1 MERIER
7 DSLGERAVPAEA
19 YYGIQ
24 TVRAVENYPISGW
37 RPFPELIR
45 AIVRIKKCAAQ
56 VNAEL
61 GLLEESVARA
71 IMVAADEALA
81 GRFDD
86 HFVVDVFN
94 SGAGVSFHMNVN
106 EVLANRASE
115 ILGGRRGEYARVH
128 PHDHVNRGQST
139 NDVMPTAMRLAAL
152 EAARPLLDGIEGLA
166 RAFRGKGE
174 ELRDVVKA
182 GRTHLQDAV
191 PVRLGQEFHAYARI
205 IEEHGRRIRRAVE
218 ELRVLGIGGTA
229 VGTGL
234 NAHPEFRFRLI
245 EALKRETGEALIPAE
260 DLMAAMQSMAPFVAF
275 SGAMKNLALDLVKI
289 CDDVR
294 LMASGPVAGLAE
306 IELPALQ
313 PGSSIMPGK
322 VNPVMPEMLTMVCFQ
337 VVGNDATITL
347 AAAHGEFELNVM
359 MPVIAFDLL
368 FSVRILAN
376 ALRVF
381 TERAVVGIRAHVERC
396 RYYAESSP
404 ALVTAL
410 VPYIGYERAAEVARE
425 LLATR
430 RTIREIIRERGW
442 MSEEDLDRALD
453 IEAMTRGGASWWGSG
468 TIVLR
473 AARGASPSAI

>member
-1 MERIER
+1 M
-7 DSLGERAVPAEA
+7 
-19 YYGIQ
+19 
-24 TVRAVENYPISGW
+24 
-37 RPFPELIR
+37 
-45 AIVRIKKCAAQ
+45 
-56 VNAEL
+56 
-61 GLLEESVARA
+61 
-71 IMVAADEALA
+71 
-81 GRFDD
+81 
-86 HFVVDVFN
+86 
-94 SGAGVSFHMNVN
+94 
-106 EVLANRASE
+106 
-115 ILGGRRGEYARVH
+115 
-128 PHDHVNRGQST
+128 
-139 NDVMPTAMRLAAL
+139 
-152 EAARPLLDGIEGLA
+152 
-166 RAFRGKGE
+166 
-174 ELRDVVKA
+174 KA

-453 IEAMTRGGASWWGSG
+453 IEAMTRGGLLGGEAERSS
-468 TIVLR
+468 
-473 AARGASPSAI
+473 

>member
-7 DSLGERAVPAEA
+7 DSLGEKAVPAEA

-24 TVRAVENYPISGW
+24 TMRAVENYPISGW

-45 AIVRIKKCAAQ
+45 AVVRIKKCAAQ

-61 GLLEESVARA
+61 GLLEASVARA
-71 IMVAADEALA
+71 IMAAADEALA
-81 GRFDD
+81 GRLDD

-106 EVLANRASE
+106 EVLANRANE
-115 ILGGRRGEYARVH
+115 LLGGQRGVYSPVH
-128 PHDHVNRGQST
+128 PNDHVNRGQST
-139 NDVMPTAMRLAAL
+139 NDVMPTAMRLATL
-152 EAARPLLDGIEGLA
+152 EAARPLLGGLEGLA
-166 RAFRGKGE
+166 RAFREKGE
-174 ELRDVVKA
+174 AFRDVVKA

-191 PVRLGQEFHAYARI
+191 PVRLGQEFHAYAQI
-205 IEEHGRRIRRAVE
+205 IEEHERRIRRAVE

-245 EALKRETGEALIPAE
+245 EALKRETGEALVPAE

-275 SGAMKNLALDLVKI
+275 SGAMKNLALDLAKI

-322 VNPVMPEMLTMVCFQ
+322 VNPVMPEVLTMVCFQ
-337 VVGNDATITL
+337 VVGNDATIAL

-359 MPVIAFDLL
+359 MPVIAFNLL
-368 FSVRILAN
+368 FSARILAN
-376 ALRVF
+376 AVRVF
-381 TERAVVGIRAHVERC
+381 TERAVIGLRAHVERC

-430 RTIREIIRERGW
+430 RTIREIVRERGW
-442 MSEEDLDRALD
+442 MSEEDLERALD
-453 IEAMTRGGASWWGSG
+453 IEAMTRGGLLGG
-468 TIVLR
+468 
-473 AARGASPSAI
+473 GAERSS

>member
-7 DSLGERAVPAEA
+7 DSLGEKAVPDEA

-24 TVRAVENYPISGW
+24 TVRALENYPISGW
-37 RPFPELIR
+37 RPFPELVR
-45 AIVRIKKCAAQ
+45 ATVRIKKCAAR

-61 GLLEESVARA
+61 GLVDVSVARA
-71 IMVAADEALA
+71 IMAAADEVLA

-86 HFVVDVFN
+86 QFVVDVFN

-106 EVLANRASE
+106 EVLANRANE
-115 ILGGRRGEYARVH
+115 LLGGRRGEYARVH

-152 EAARPLLDGIEGLA
+152 DVARPLLECMEGLA
-166 RAFRGKGE
+166 RALRQKGE
-174 ELRDVVKA
+174 EFRDVVKS

-191 PVRLGQEFHAYARI
+191 PVSLGQECHAYAHI
-205 IEEHGRRIRRAVE
+205 IEEHARRLRHALE
-218 ELRVLGIGGTA
+218 DLRVLGIGGTA

-234 NAHPEFRFRLI
+234 TAPPAFRFRLI
-245 EALKRETGEALIPAE
+245 EELKRETGEELVPAE
-260 DLMAAMQSMAPFVAF
+260 DLMAAMQGMAPFVAF
-275 SGAMKNLALDLVKI
+275 SGAMKALALDVIKL
-289 CDDVR
+289 CDDLR
-294 LMASGPVAGLAE
+294 LMASGPRTGLAE

-322 VNPVMPEMLTMVCFQ
+322 VNPVMPEMVTMVCFQ
-337 VVGNDATITL
+337 VIGNDMTIAL

-368 FSVRILAN
+368 LSAKLLTN

-381 TERAVVGIRAHVERC
+381 TEKAIVGIRAHRERC

-404 ALVTAL
+404 AVVTVLAPHL
-410 VPYIGYERAAEVARE
+410 GYERAAEIARE
-425 LLATR
+425 LRETQKTL
-430 RTIREIIRERGW
+430 REIVRERGW
-442 MSEEDLDRALD
+442 MSDAELERVLDV
-453 IEAMTRGGASWWGSG
+453 EAMTRGGLLA
-468 TIVLR
+468 
-473 AARGASPSAI
+473 P

>member
-7 DSLGERAVPAEA
+7 DSLGEKAVPAEA

-24 TVRAVENYPISGW
+24 TVRALENYPISGW

-45 AIVRIKKCAAQ
+45 AMVRIKKCAAR

-61 GLLEESVARA
+61 GLVEESIARA
-71 IMVAADEALA
+71 IIAAADDVLA
-81 GRFDD
+81 GRFEDQ
-86 HFVVDVFN
+86 FVVDVFN

-106 EVLANRASE
+106 EVLANRANE
-115 ILGGRRGEYARVH
+115 ILGGRRGEYSPVH
-128 PHDHVNRGQST
+128 PNDHVNRGQST
-139 NDVMPTAMRLAAL
+139 NDVMPTAMRLATL
-152 EAARPLLDGIEGLA
+152 EVARPLLERVEELA
-166 RAFRGKGE
+166 RALRRKGE
-174 ELRDVVKA
+174 AFHDVVKA

-191 PVRLGQEFHAYARI
+191 PVRLGQEFHAYAHI
-205 IEEHGRRIRRAVE
+205 VEGHARRLRQAVE
-218 ELRVLGIGGTA
+218 ELRILGIGGTA

-234 NAHPEFRFRLI
+234 NAHPAFRFRVI
-245 EALKRETGEALIPAE
+245 EELKRETGEELIPAE
-260 DLMAAMQSMAPFVAF
+260 DLMAAMQSMAPFVAV
-275 SGAMKNLALDLVKI
+275 SGAMKSFALDLIKI
-289 CDDVR
+289 CDDLR
-294 LMASGPVAGLAE
+294 LMASGPLAGLAE

-337 VVGNDATITL
+337 VIGNDMTIAL

-368 FSVRILAN
+368 LSAKLLTN

-381 TERAVVGIRAHVERC
+381 TEKAVVGIHAHAERC

-410 VPYIGYERAAEVARE
+410 APRLGYERAARVARE
-425 LLATR
+425 LLLTR
-430 RTIREIIRERGW
+430 KTIRELVQEAGW
-442 MSEEDLDRALD
+442 MSEEELRRALD
-453 IEAMTRGGASWWGSG
+453 VEAMTEGGLIGS
-468 TIVLR
+468 T
-473 AARGASPSAI
+473 SEPPSGM

>member
-453 IEAMTRGGASWWGSG
+453 IEAMTRGGLLGGEAERSS
-468 TIVLR
+468 
-473 AARGASPSAI
+473 

>member
-7 DSLGERAVPAEA
+7 DSLGERAIPADV

-24 TVRAVENYPISGW
+24 TVRALENYPISGW
-37 RPFPELIR
+37 RPFPEMIR
-45 AIVRIKKCAAQ
+45 AMVRIKKCAAR

-61 GLLEESVARA
+61 GLVEEPIARA
-71 IMVAADEALA
+71 IIMAADEVLA

-86 HFVVDVFN
+86 QFVVDVFN

-106 EVLANRASE
+106 EVLANRANE
-115 ILGGRRGEYARVH
+115 ILGGRRGEYSFVH
-128 PHDHVNRGQST
+128 PNDHVNRGQST

-152 EAARPLLDGIEGLA
+152 EVARPLLEHLEELA

-174 ELRDVVKA
+174 EFRDVVKA

-191 PVRLGQEFHAYARI
+191 PVRLGREFHAYGRI
-205 IEEHGRRIRRAVE
+205 VEEHARRLRQALE

-234 NAHPEFRFRLI
+234 NAHPAFRFRVI
-245 EALKRETGEALIPAE
+245 EELKRETGEELSPAE
-260 DLMAAMQSMAPFVAF
+260 DLMAAMQSMAPFVAV
-275 SGAMKNLALDLVKI
+275 SGAMRGLALDMIKI
-289 CDDVR
+289 CDDLR
-294 LMASGPVAGLAE
+294 LMASGPIAGLAE

-322 VNPVMPEMLTMVCFQ
+322 VNPVMPEMMTMVCFQ
-337 VVGNDATITL
+337 VIGNDTTIAL

-368 FSVRILAN
+368 LSAKLLTN
-376 ALRVF
+376 AVRVF
-381 TERAVVGIRAHVERC
+381 TQKAVVGIRAHAERC
-396 RYYAESSP
+396 RYYAEGSP

-410 VPYIGYERAAEVARE
+410 APRLGYERAARVARE
-425 LLATR
+425 LLSTR
-430 RTIREIIRERGW
+430 KTIREIVREWGW
-442 MSEEDLDRALD
+442 MSEEELRRALD
-453 IEAMTRGGASWWGSG
+453 VEAMAEGGPVGAESEPSSG
-468 TIVLR
+468 
-473 AARGASPSAI
+473 A

>member
-260 DLMAAMQSMAPFVAF
+260 ELMAAMQSMAPFVAF

-453 IEAMTRGGASWWGSG
+453 IEAMTRGGLLGGEAERSS
-468 TIVLR
+468 
-473 AARGASPSAI
+473 

>member
-7 DSLGERAVPAEA
+7 DSLGEKAVPAEA

-24 TVRAVENYPISGW
+24 TVRALENYPISGW
-37 RPFPELIR
+37 RPFPELVR
-45 AIVRIKKCAAQ
+45 ATVRIKKCAAR

-61 GLLEESVARA
+61 GLVDASIARA
-71 IMVAADEALA
+71 IMTAADEALA

-86 HFVVDVFN
+86 QFVVDVFN

-106 EVLANRASE
+106 EVLANRANE
-115 ILGGRRGEYARVH
+115 LLGGQRGDYSRVH

-139 NDVMPTAMRLAAL
+139 NDVVPTAMRLAAL
-152 EAARPLLDGIEGLA
+152 DVARPLLDCV
-166 RAFRGKGE
+166 E
-174 ELRDVVKA
+174 ELAQALHQKGDEFRDVVKS

-191 PVRLGQEFHAYARI
+191 PVRLGQEFHAYAHI
-205 IEEHGRRIRRAVE
+205 IEEHARRLRHALE

-234 NAHPEFRFRLI
+234 NAHPAFRFRLI
-245 EALKRETGEALIPAE
+245 EELKRETGEELTAAE

-275 SGAMKNLALDLVKI
+275 SGAMKNLALDMIKI
-289 CDDVR
+289 CDDLR
-294 LMASGPVAGLAE
+294 LMASGPRTGLAE

-322 VNPVMPEMLTMVCFQ
+322 VNPVMPEMVTMVCFQ
-337 VVGNDATITL
+337 VIGNDMAIAL

-368 FSVRILAN
+368 LSAKLLTN

-381 TERAVVGIRAHVERC
+381 TEKAVVGIRAHRERC
-396 RYYAESSP
+396 RYYAESSL

-410 VPYIGYERAAEVARE
+410 APHIGYERAAEVARE
-425 LLATR
+425 LRATR
-430 RTIREIIRERGW
+430 KTIGEVVRERGW
-442 MSEEDLDRALD
+442 MSEAELDRVLD
-453 IEAMTRGGASWWGSG
+453 VEAMTRGGLLDSASEP
-468 TIVLR
+468 L
-473 AARGASPSAI
+473 A

>member
-7 DSLGERAVPAEA
+7 DSLGEKAVPAEA

-71 IMVAADEALA
+71 IMAAADEALA

-106 EVLANRASE
+106 EVLANRANE

-166 RAFRGKGE
+166 RAFREKGE

-322 VNPVMPEMLTMVCFQ
+322 VNPVMPEVLTMVCFQ

-430 RTIREIIRERGW
+430 RTIREIVRERGW
-442 MSEEDLDRALD
+442 VSEEDLDRALD
-453 IEAMTRGGASWWGSG
+453 IEAMTRGGLLGGETERSS
-468 TIVLR
+468 
-473 AARGASPSAI
+473 

>member
-7 DSLGERAVPAEA
+7 DSLGEKAVPAEA

-24 TVRAVENYPISGW
+24 TVRALENYPISGW
-37 RPFPELIR
+37 RPFSELVR
-45 AIVRIKKCAAQ
+45 ATVRIKKCAAR

-61 GLLEESVARA
+61 GLVDASIARA
-71 IMVAADEALA
+71 IMAAADEALA

-86 HFVVDVFN
+86 QFVVDVFN

-106 EVLANRASE
+106 EVLANRANE
-115 ILGGRRGEYARVH
+115 LLGGQRGDYSRVH

-139 NDVMPTAMRLAAL
+139 NDVVPTAMRLAAL
-152 EAARPLLDGIEGLA
+152 DVARPLLERVEGLA
-166 RAFRGKGE
+166 RALHQKGDE
-174 ELRDVVKA
+174 FHEVVKS

-191 PVRLGQEFHAYARI
+191 PVRLGQEFHAYAHI
-205 IEEHGRRIRRAVE
+205 IEEHARRLRHATE

-234 NAHPEFRFRLI
+234 NAHPAFRFRLI
-245 EALKRETGEALIPAE
+245 EELKRETGEELIPAE
-260 DLMAAMQSMAPFVAF
+260 DLMAVMQSMAPFVAF
-275 SGAMKNLALDLVKI
+275 SGAMKNLALDVIKI
-289 CDDVR
+289 CDDLR
-294 LMASGPVAGLAE
+294 LMASGPRAGLAE

-322 VNPVMPEMLTMVCFQ
+322 VNPVMPEMVTMVCFQ
-337 VVGNDATITL
+337 VVGNDMTIAL

-368 FSVRILAN
+368 MSAKLLTN

-381 TERAVVGIRAHVERC
+381 TEKALVGIRAHVMRC

-410 VPYIGYERAAEVARE
+410 APHIGYERAAEVARE

-430 RTIREIIRERGW
+430 KTIREIVRERGW
-442 MSEEDLDRALD
+442 MSEAELDRVLD
-453 IEAMTRGGASWWGSG
+453 IEAMTRGGLLDSASE
-468 TIVLR
+468 LL
-473 AARGASPSAI
+473 A

>member
-1 MERIER
+1 MLGEVSTMERIER

-453 IEAMTRGGASWWGSG
+453 IEAMTRGGLLGGEAERSS
-468 TIVLR
+468 
-473 AARGASPSAI
+473 

>member
-45 AIVRIKKCAAQ
+45 AVVRIKKCAAR

-71 IMVAADEALA
+71 IMAAADEALA

-106 EVLANRASE
+106 EVLANRANE
-115 ILGGRRGEYARVH
+115 ILGGRRGEYEPVH

-152 EAARPLLDGIEGLA
+152 EVARSLLGGMEELA
-166 RAFRGKGE
+166 RALRRKGE
-174 ELRDVVKA
+174 EFRDVVKA

-191 PVRLGQEFHAYARI
+191 PVRLGQEFHAYAHI
-205 IEEHGRRIRRAVE
+205 VQEHERRVRRAVE
-218 ELRVLGIGGTA
+218 ELRVLGLGGTA

-234 NAHPEFRFRLI
+234 NAHPAFRFRVI
-245 EALKRETGEALIPAE
+245 EELARETGEELIPAE
-260 DLMAAMQSMAPFVAF
+260 NLMAAMQSLAPFVAF
-275 SGAMKNLALDLVKI
+275 SGAMKSLAVDLIKL
-289 CDDVR
+289 CDDLR

-337 VVGNDATITL
+337 VIGNDTTIAL

-368 FSVRILAN
+368 LSAKLLTN

-381 TERAVVGIRAHVERC
+381 TERAIVGIRANAERC

-410 VPYIGYERAAEVARE
+410 VPYIGYERAAEVVRE

-430 RTIREIIRERGW
+430 RTIREIVRERGW

-453 IEAMTRGGASWWGSG
+453 IEAMTRGGLLAGEAERSS
-468 TIVLR
+468 
-473 AARGASPSAI
+473 

>member
-7 DSLGERAVPAEA
+7 DSLGEKAVPAEA

-45 AIVRIKKCAAQ
+45 AVVRIKKCAAQ

-166 RAFRGKGE
+166 RAFREKGE
-174 ELRDVVKA
+174 EFRDVVKA

-191 PVRLGQEFHAYARI
+191 PVRLGQEFHAYAQI

-322 VNPVMPEMLTMVCFQ
+322 VNPVMPEVLTMVCFQ

-430 RTIREIIRERGW
+430 RTIREIVRERGW
-442 MSEEDLDRALD
+442 MSAEDLDRALD
-453 IEAMTRGGASWWGSG
+453 IEAMTRGGLLGGEAERSS
-468 TIVLR
+468 
-473 AARGASPSAI
+473 

>member
-7 DSLGERAVPAEA
+7 DSLGEKAVPAEA

-24 TVRAVENYPISGW
+24 TVRALENYPISGW

-45 AIVRIKKCAAQ
+45 AMVRIKKCAAR

-61 GLLEESVARA
+61 GLMEEAIARA
-71 IMVAADEALA
+71 IVQAADEVLD
-81 GRFDD
+81 GRFSDQ
-86 HFVVDVFN
+86 FVVDVFN
-94 SGAGVSFHMNVN
+94 SGAGVSLHMNVN
-106 EVLANRASE
+106 EVLANRANE
-115 ILGGRRGEYARVH
+115 ILGGRRGTYAPVH
-128 PHDHVNRGQST
+128 PNDHVNRGQST
-139 NDVMPTAMRLAAL
+139 NDVRPTAMRLAAL
-152 EAARPLLDGIEGLA
+152 EVARPWLDRLEELA
-166 RAFRGKGE
+166 RALRQKGE
-174 ELRDVVKA
+174 EFRDIVKA

-191 PVRLGQEFHAYARI
+191 PVRLGQEFHAYAQI
-205 IEEHGRRIRRAVE
+205 VSEHARRLRQARD

-234 NAHPEFRFRLI
+234 NAHPEFRFRVI
-245 EALKRETGEALIPAE
+245 EELKRETGEELTPAA

-275 SGAMKNLALDLVKI
+275 SGAMKNLAVDLIKV
-289 CDDVR
+289 CDDLR
-294 LMASGPVAGLAE
+294 LMASGPVTGLAE

-337 VVGNDATITL
+337 VIGNDMTIAL

-368 FSVRILAN
+368 LSARLLTN

-381 TERAVVGIRAHVERC
+381 TERAIVGIRADAERC
-396 RYYAESSP
+396 RAYAESTP

-410 VPYIGYERAAEVARE
+410 APRLGYERAAQVARE
-425 LLATR
+425 LLRTR
-430 RTIREIIRERGW
+430 KTIREIVRAWGW
-442 MSEEDLDRALD
+442 MSEEELDRALD
-453 IEAMTRGGASWWGSG
+453 VTAMTEGGLIGSG
-468 TIVLR
+468 TEP
-473 AARGASPSAI
+473 ASGT

>member
-1 MERIER
+1 M
-7 DSLGERAVPAEA
+7 
-19 YYGIQ
+19 
-24 TVRAVENYPISGW
+24 
-37 RPFPELIR
+37 
-45 AIVRIKKCAAQ
+45 RIKKCAAR

-71 IMVAADEALA
+71 IMAAADEALA

-106 EVLANRASE
+106 EVLANRANE
-115 ILGGRRGEYARVH
+115 ILGGRRGEYEPVH

-152 EAARPLLDGIEGLA
+152 EVARSLLGGMEELA
-166 RAFRGKGE
+166 RALRRKGE
-174 ELRDVVKA
+174 EFRDVVKA

-191 PVRLGQEFHAYARI
+191 PVRLGQEFHAYAHI
-205 IEEHGRRIRRAVE
+205 VQEHERRVRRAVE
-218 ELRVLGIGGTA
+218 ELRVLGLGGTA

-234 NAHPEFRFRLI
+234 NAHPAFRFRVI
-245 EALKRETGEALIPAE
+245 EELARETGEELIPAE
-260 DLMAAMQSMAPFVAF
+260 NLMAAMQSLAPFVAF
-275 SGAMKNLALDLVKI
+275 SGAMKSLAVDLIKL
-289 CDDVR
+289 CDDLR

-337 VVGNDATITL
+337 VIGNDTTIAL

-368 FSVRILAN
+368 LSAKLLTN

-381 TERAVVGIRAHVERC
+381 TERAIVGIRANAERC

-410 VPYIGYERAAEVARE
+410 VPYIGYERAAEVVRE

-430 RTIREIIRERGW
+430 RTIREIVRERGW

-453 IEAMTRGGASWWGSG
+453 IEAMTRGGLLAGEAERSS
-468 TIVLR
+468 
-473 AARGASPSAI
+473 